1 VSGCHLTGELLF
13 FAKADL
19 PAIEIHIWLTA
30 AFRLLPDCHY
40 IRISLKKFK
49 AQWSLFGEDS
59 FIVVGDG
66 LKSNSQPE
74 YSTIITMQQL
84 MNSEIFANV
93 PA

>member
-1 VSGCHLTGELLF
+1 MVFS
-13 FAKADL
+13 
-19 PAIEIHIWLTA
+19 
-30 AFRLLPDCHY
+30 RLDVPVH
-40 IRISLKKFK
+40 R
-49 AQWSLFGEDS
+49 SLFGEDS

-66 LKSNSQPE
+66 LNSNSQPE